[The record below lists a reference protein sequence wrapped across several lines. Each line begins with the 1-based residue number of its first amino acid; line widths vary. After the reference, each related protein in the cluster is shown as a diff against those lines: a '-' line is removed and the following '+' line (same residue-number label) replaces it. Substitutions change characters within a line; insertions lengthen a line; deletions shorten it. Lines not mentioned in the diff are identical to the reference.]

1 MAISLGPEPLPGAW
15 SHGLGFGPCPGLG
28 QGTSQIA
35 KGQRLMAKLEAMAQD
50 IRYPWVRVDKPVGRE
65 LPLNPGLRDANSFYS
80 HKNRTVTVLSS
91 KCLPLCGKASG
102 LGSGKLRRLF
112 ADFIFRLNSTLCIL
126 TYGPVL
132 CILT

>member
-1 MAISLGPEPLPGAW
+1 MAQDI
-15 SHGLGFGPCPGLG
+15 
-28 QGTSQIA
+28 
-35 KGQRLMAKLEAMAQD
+35 KGQRLMANGYKLEAMAQD

-65 LPLNPGLRDANSFYS
+65 LRLNPGLRDANFFYS

-132 CILT
+132 CILTYSYLWDAGQGRQSGRPGKEVS